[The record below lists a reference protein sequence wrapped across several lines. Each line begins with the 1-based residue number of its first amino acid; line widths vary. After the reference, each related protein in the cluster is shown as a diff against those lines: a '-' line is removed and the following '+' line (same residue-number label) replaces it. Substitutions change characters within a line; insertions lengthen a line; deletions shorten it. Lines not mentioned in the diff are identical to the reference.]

1 MNNAKRLTLPVMAL
15 LVVLSAAARSEGIQS
30 TVIVNGRSMSA
41 EQIQEFV
48 AIYGQPPAAG
58 TYWYDPRSGL
68 YGYVGGTAIGS
79 MRPGHDYGPLA
90 ADASSGATGIFLNG
104 RRLPTI
110 ELQIYA
116 QILGS
121 IPAGRYWLEA
131 NGNVGREGESQALGN
146 LIGAVA
152 ESNADPGTS
161 AQPTPPGAEAPG
173 ASNNLRYTDSE
184 GYTWE
189 RHLFDCQ
196 LQQGDAALV
205 LDVSYIQDVGLTW
218 DKTKRPTPEIS
229 GVIGL
234 DQQIRYMKGE
244 FRVGGESHRFTG
256 RGDHFSF
263 RETLDNSQT
272 GRFELRGSTLAVF
285 YPFDNP
291 TPGFCNPSNR

>member
-1 MNNAKRLTLPVMAL
+1 MNNVSSWTLPVAVLLAL
-15 LVVLSAAARSEGIQS
+15 LGAAALAEGNHS
-30 TVIVNGRSMSA
+30 TVVVNGKSLST
-41 EQIQEFV
+41 EQIQEFT
-48 AIYGQPPAAG
+48 ATYGQPPAPG
-58 TYWYDPRSGL
+58 TFWYDARSGL

-90 ADASSGATGIFLNG
+90 ADASGGATGVFFNG
-104 RRLPTI
+104 RQLPAT
-110 ELQIYA
+110 ELQFYA
-116 QILGS
+116 QILGP
-121 IPAGRYWLEA
+121 IPAGRYRLDP
-131 NGNVGREGESQALGN
+131 NGNVGREDASQTPGN
-146 LIGAVA
+146 LLGTVA
-152 ESNADPGTS
+152 ESNT
-161 AQPTPPGAEAPG
+161 APD
-173 ASNNLRYTDSE
+173 ASNKLRYTDND

-196 LQQGDAALV
+196 LQQGDATLV

-244 FRVGGESHRFTG
+244 FRIGGQSHGFTG

-291 TPGFCNPSNR
+291 TPGFCNPNNR

>member
-1 MNNAKRLTLPVMAL
+1 MNNATRWTLPVTVLLLAL
-15 LVVLSAAARSEGIQS
+15 STAARAEGNHL
-30 TVIVNGRSMSA
+30 TVVVNGRSMSA
-41 EQIQEFV
+41 EQIQEF
-48 AIYGQPPAAG
+48 AATYGQPPASG

-68 YGYVGGTAIGS
+68 YGYVGGMAIGS

-90 ADASSGATGIFLNG
+90 ADASRGATGAFLNG
-104 RRLPTI
+104 RHLPAM
-110 ELQIYA
+110 ELQLYA
-116 QILGS
+116 QMLGPIS
-121 IPAGRYWLEA
+121 AGRYWLDA
-131 NGNVGREGESQALGN
+131 NGNIGREGESQALAN
-146 LIGAVA
+146 LFGALA
-152 ESNADPGTS
+152 ESNAAPGAS
-161 AQPTPPGAEAPG
+161 AQPTPQGAESPG
-173 ASNNLRYTDSE
+173 ASDNLRYTDNE

-189 RHLFDCQ
+189 RHLFECQ
-196 LQQGDAALV
+196 LQQGDATLV

-244 FRVGGESHRFTG
+244 FRIGGQSHGFTG

-291 TPGFCNPSNR
+291 TPGFCNPNNR